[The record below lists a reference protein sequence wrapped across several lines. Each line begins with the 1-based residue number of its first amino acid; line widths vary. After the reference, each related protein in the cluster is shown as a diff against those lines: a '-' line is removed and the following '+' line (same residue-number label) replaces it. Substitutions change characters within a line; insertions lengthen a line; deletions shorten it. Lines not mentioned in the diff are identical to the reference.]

1 MSFPHTKVFLLLPAV
16 AVSVVVG
23 VSLAVFPLSDADVF
37 EVSVSVEVTDIELSL
52 LKDDTLS
59 LPPEEQLTTI
69 AAPNK
74 AAIIFLLIFINQNH
88 LFS

>member
-59 LPPEEQLTTI
+59 LPPRRTADYHCCSE
-69 AAPNK
+69 
-74 AAIIFLLIFINQNH
+74 
-88 LFS
+88 